1 MTTITNA
8 IYTKHY
14 NMYQSPN
21 FTDDSLKYIRSTL
34 ETQNELALDNYCR
47 FDQEEEEELANTAWE
62 IVGTIR
68 MYNHEVIKAIDTILE
83 ERAKEVK

>member
-14 NMYQSPN
+14 NMYKSTH

-34 ETQNELALDNYCR
+34 EAQNELALDNYCR
-47 FDQEEEEELANTAWE
+47 FDSEEEEELANTAWE